1 MIEHSAPLGFR
12 SWTTNLGLAPADRN
26 DFAMVVS
33 TRPCT
38 TSTVFTRSLFA
49 GPCVEISRPVAAGR
63 TARGIAVL
71 AKNANVATG
80 DEGLRNALE
89 VRERAA
95 RLAGISPDE
104 LIIASTGVIGCQYP
118 METIRTRFDAL
129 TPRGSSFDVHAT
141 AQAIMTTDT
150 REKISSRKIGKA
162 TILGIAKGVGM
173 IEPDM
178 ATMLSFIYTDA
189 EVPEQ
194 ELDDIFRDVV
204 QRTYNSVSI
213 DTDTST
219 SDTAAIFANGA
230 AGAVNLTEFHQALTE
245 VCTDL
250 VKMIARDGEGAS
262 KLIEVTVTGASTEPQ
277 ARTVAKT
284 IVNSPLVKTMVH
296 GEDPNWGRVVMAI
309 GKCQDERTIDPA
321 KVQVRFGYHIVYPPN
336 SAGVDLI
343 SVRKHLAG
351 EEVLVNVDLGI
362 GQEAW
367 TVYGCDLT
375 EGYIRINADY
385 TT

>member
-1 MIEHSAPLGFR
+1 MADVSAPLGFE
-12 SWTTNLGLAPADRN
+12 SWTANLGLASADRD
-26 DFAMVVS
+26 DFAMVIS

-38 TSTVFTRSLFA
+38 TATVFTRSLFA
-49 GPCVEISRPVAAGR
+49 GPCVTISRPAAASR
-63 TARGIAVL
+63 AARGNMVL

-80 DEGLRNALE
+80 DQGLRNALE

-95 RLAGISPDE
+95 QLAGIDPEE
-104 LIIASTGVIGCQYP
+104 LIIASTGVIGVQYP
-118 METIRTRFDAL
+118 MDTIRTRFQTLPTTGSPVDAQAVA
-129 TPRGSSFDVHAT
+129 R
-141 AQAIMTTDT
+141 AIMTTDT
-150 REKISSRKIGKA
+150 SEKISSRQVGEV

-189 EVPEQ
+189 AVPEQ
-194 ELDDIFRDVV
+194 ELDQTFRDVV
-204 QRTYNSVSI
+204 ERTYNSVSI

-230 AGAVNLTEFHQALTE
+230 AGTVDPGQFRQALTE

-262 KLIEVTVTGASTEPQ
+262 KLIQVTVAGAATESQ

-309 GKCQDERTIDPA
+309 GKCRDEHTIDPSR
-321 KVQVRFGYHIVYPPN
+321 VQVAFGDHIVYPTDK
-336 SAGVDLI
+336 SVSDLAL
-343 SVRKHLAG
+343 VRNHLAG
-351 EEVLVNVDLGI
+351 DEVHINVDLGLND
-362 GQEAW
+362 GAW

>member
-1 MIEHSAPLGFR
+1 
-12 SWTTNLGLAPADRN
+12 
-26 DFAMVVS
+26 
-33 TRPCT
+33 
-38 TSTVFTRSLFA
+38 
-49 GPCVEISRPVAAGR
+49 
-63 TARGIAVL
+63 
-71 AKNANVATG
+71 
-80 DEGLRNALE
+80 
-89 VRERAA
+89 
-95 RLAGISPDE
+95 
-104 LIIASTGVIGCQYP
+104 
-118 METIRTRFDAL
+118 
-129 TPRGSSFDVHAT
+129 
-141 AQAIMTTDT
+141 MTTDT
-150 REKISSRKIGKA
+150 SEKVSSRRVGEA

-189 EVPEQ
+189 EVPAQ
-194 ELDDIFRDVV
+194 DLDDVFRDVV

-230 AGAVNLTEFHQALTE
+230 AGPVDLDLFREMLTE

-262 KLIEVTVTGASTEPQ
+262 KLIEVTVTGAITESQ

-296 GEDPNWGRVVMAI
+296 GEDPNWGRIVMAI

-321 KVQVRFGYHIVYPPN
+321 KVQVGFGDHVVYPAS
-336 SAGVDLI
+336 SAVTDLAP
-343 SVRKHLAG
+343 VRNHLAG
-351 EEVLVNVDLGI
+351 DEVAINVDLGI
-362 GQEAW
+362 GQAGW